1 MKRIFTY
8 FLQGLVLVAP
18 LIITAY
24 TIYLIFDFTDGLL
37 RDYITD
43 WFGKNIPGLG
53 VIFVFVF
60 LTILG
65 LIGESM
71 VARPFRVLTNRLLT
85 KAPLLKVIYS
95 SLTDLFS
102 AFVGKEKKFSKPV
115 MVCINREN
123 NLWKMGFI
131 TQESLNDIGVEG
143 MLAVY
148 FPHAYNFSGELFFVD
163 SSAIKPLD
171 MNPAEAMKFM
181 VSGGVTRFN

>member
-18 LIITAY
+18 IIITAY
-24 TIYLIFDFTDGLL
+24 TIYLMFDFVDGLL
-37 RDYITD
+37 RDYIKD

-53 VIFVFVF
+53 AIFIFIF

-65 LIGESM
+65 LVGESIL
-71 VARPFRVLTNRLLT
+71 AKPFKYLIQRILD
-85 KAPLLKVIYS
+85 KAPVLRVIYS
-95 SLTDLFS
+95 SLADLFS

-115 MVCINREN
+115 MVCFNKEN

-131 TQESLNDIGVEG
+131 TQESLDDIGIEG

-148 FPHAYNFSGELFFVD
+148 FPHSYNFSGELFFID
-163 SSAIKPLD
+163 SSAIKTLN

>member
-8 FLQGLVLVAP
+8 FFQGLVLVAP
-18 LIITAY
+18 FIITAY
-24 TIYLIFDFTDGLL
+24 TIYLMFDFVDGLL
-37 RDYITD
+37 RDYIKD
-43 WFGKNIPGLG
+43 WFGKIIPGLG
-53 VIFVFVF
+53 VLLIFIF

-65 LIGESM
+65 MAGQSII
-71 VARPFRVLTNRLLT
+71 ARPLKIITDRILVR
-85 KAPLLKVIYS
+85 APLLKVIYT
-95 SLTDLFS
+95 SLSDLFS

-115 MVCINREN
+115 MVCFNREN

-131 TQESLNDIGVEG
+131 TQESLDDIGVEG

-163 SSAIKPLD
+163 SSAVRPLD

>member
-1 MKRIFTY
+1 MKRIFKY

-24 TIYLIFDFTDGLL
+24 TIFLMFDFVDGLL
-37 RDYITD
+37 RDYIKD

-53 VIFVFVF
+53 AIFIFIF
-60 LTILG
+60 LTMLG
-65 LIGESM
+65 LVGESII
-71 VARPFRVLTNRLLT
+71 AKPFKALVNRLLT
-85 KAPLLKVIYS
+85 RAPLLKVIYS
-95 SLTDLFS
+95 SLVDLFS
-102 AFVGKEKKFSKPV
+102 AFVGKEKKFGKPV
-115 MVCINREN
+115 MVCFNREN

-131 TQESLNDIGVEG
+131 TQESMDDVGVKG

-163 SSAIKPLD
+163 SAAVKPLD
-171 MNPAEAMKFM
+171 MSPSEAMKFM